1 MSGTPEYYF
10 KKRWVGLENLAKVIG
25 GKNSSSKR
33 NSVELSIG
41 EHLQDLAQIVE
52 TILASR
58 SELRDALIEKSLSE
72 NALHPEVRI
81 LEALIEPAVTA
92 LNEGEA
98 EIARMKSGLLLNLAN
113 HQSYDQK
120 SA

>member
-1 MSGTPEYYF
+1 MSGTPEYYY

-33 NSVELSIG
+33 NSVELSSG

-72 NALHPEVRI
+72 DALHHEVRI
-81 LEALIEPAVTA
+81 LEARIEQAVTA
-92 LNEGEA
+92 LIEGAA
-98 EIARMKSGLLLNLAN
+98 EIVRMKSALLVDLAN
-113 HQSYDQK
+113 HQSCDQK
-120 SA
+120 PA